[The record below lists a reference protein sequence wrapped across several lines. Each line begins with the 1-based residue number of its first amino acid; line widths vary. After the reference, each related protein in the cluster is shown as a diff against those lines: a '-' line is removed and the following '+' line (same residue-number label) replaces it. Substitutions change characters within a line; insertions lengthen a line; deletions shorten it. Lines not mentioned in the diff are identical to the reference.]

1 MPRISEH
8 NALFFTFA
16 QKIYNYKSLKMK
28 KVAIFTSGG
37 DSPGMNACVRAAVR
51 GALNHG
57 VEIFGINRGYNG
69 MISDDLFPMNSHSVS
84 SIIQHG
90 GTILKSARSKE
101 FMTPEGRKKA
111 YENLNKRGIEGIIAV
126 GGDGTFTGA
135 ETFYNEFGIPTVGA
149 PGTIDNDLFGT
160 DYTIGFDTAVNTAL
174 DAIDKIKDTAN
185 SHERVF
191 FIEVMGRNCGDIAI
205 HVAVG
210 SGAEIVLI
218 PETVTPISDI
228 VRQLKKA
235 GKKSKTSSI
244 VIVAEGNQEGNAFE
258 IAEQAKKQLPELS
271 MRVSVLGHVQRGGS
285 PTSADRI
292 LASRLGLGALEGL
305 IEGEVNAMAGIIK
318 NELVFTPFKNA
329 IGKKKPLDA
338 EMLRMISIIG

>member
-1 MPRISEH
+1 
-8 NALFFTFA
+8 
-16 QKIYNYKSLKMK
+16 MK
-28 KVAIFTSGG
+28 RVAIFTSGG

-51 GALNHG
+51 GAIYHG
-57 VEIFGINRGYNG
+57 IEIYGINRGYNG
-69 MISDDLFPMNSHSVS
+69 MISDDLFLMNSHSVS

-111 YENLNKRGIEGIIAV
+111 YDNLKKRGIEGIIAV

-135 ETFYNEFGIPTVGA
+135 EIFYKEFGIPTVGA
-149 PGTIDNDLFGT
+149 PGTIDNDLYGT

-191 FIEVMGRNCGDIAI
+191 FVEVMGRNSGDIAI
-205 HVAVG
+205 HAAVG
-210 SGAEIVLI
+210 SGAELALI
-218 PETVTPISDI
+218 PETVTSVSDI
-228 VRQLKKA
+228 IRQLKKA
-235 GKKSKTSSI
+235 GRKSKTSSI

-258 IAEQAKKQLPELS
+258 IAKLAKEQLPELS
-271 MRVSVLGHVQRGGS
+271 MRVSILGHIQRGGS

-292 LASRLGLGALEGL
+292 LASRLGLGSLEGL
-305 IEGEVNAMAGIIK
+305 MDGEVNSMAGIVK
-318 NELVFTPFKNA
+318 NELLFTPFKEA

-338 EMLRMISIIG
+338 EMLRMISIIC

>member
-1 MPRISEH
+1 
-8 NALFFTFA
+8 
-16 QKIYNYKSLKMK
+16 MK

-51 GALNHG
+51 GALYQG
-57 VEIFGINRGYNG
+57 IEIFGINRGYNG
-69 MISDDLFPMNSHSVS
+69 MIADDLFSMNSQSVS

-111 YENLNKRGIEGIIAV
+111 YANLKKRGIEGIIAI

-135 ETFYNEFGIPTVGA
+135 DIFYNEFGIPTVGA
-149 PGTIDNDLFGT
+149 PGTIDNDLYGT

-191 FIEVMGRNCGDIAI
+191 FIEVMGRQSGDIAI
-205 HVAVG
+205 HAAVG
-210 SGAEIVLI
+210 SGAELALV
-218 PETVTPISDI
+218 PETVTSIADI

-235 GKKSKTSSI
+235 GRKSKTSSI
-244 VIVAEGNQEGNAFE
+244 VIVAEGNHEGGAFE
-258 IAEQAKKQLPELS
+258 IASQVKNQLPDLS
-271 MRVSVLGHVQRGGS
+271 TRVSILGHIQRGGS

-305 IEGEVNAMAGIIK
+305 IDGEVNSMAGIIK
-318 NELVFTPFKNA
+318 RELVFTPFKDA
-329 IGKKKPLDA
+329 ISKKKPMDA
-338 EMLRMISIIG
+338 EMLRIISIIC